1 MQGSAGET
9 LPSDSSPT
17 GHRSLNLQPLSTRLS
32 ILESR
37 LHLPRIKGSD
47 LHKGVLEL
55 AASQML
61 PVTKLTMSSKRHA
74 CMCVTLYK

>member
-1 MQGSAGET
+1 MQDSAGET
-9 LPSDSSPT
+9 LPSDSNPM
-17 GHRSLNLQPLSTRLS
+17 GQRSLNLQPLSTRLS

-55 AASQML
+55 AAFQML
-61 PVTKLTMSSKRHA
+61 PVTNN
-74 CMCVTLYK
+74 VY